1 MLICRKVGQEAVPT
15 TWQIRFSLDSVVA
28 DGDYTLR
35 IAIAASEM
43 CRLQVQVNGDARRG
57 GVFTTPDMGDDNAIT
72 RHGIHGMQR
81 NLEFAVGGHLL
92 RQGDNTIGLKLM
104 PQQGPEGPAM
114 VAGVMYDY
122 IRLEG
127 PPSSG
132 AASRGVPTWPS
143 LDRILVEILFWPS

>member
-1 MLICRKVGQEAVPT
+1 MPT
-15 TWQIRFSLDSVVA
+15 TWQIRFSLDRVVA
-28 DGDYTLR
+28 DGTYTLR
-35 IAIAASEM
+35 IALASSEM

-81 NLEFAVGGHLL
+81 SLEFAIGGYLL
-92 RQGDNTIGLKLM
+92 RQGDNTIGLKLIS
-104 PQQGPEGPAM
+104 QQGQEGPAI

-127 PPSSG
+127 PPSGG
-132 AASRGVPTWPS
+132 AASRGGPLYRVWK
-143 LDRILVEILFWPS
+143 ILLMSPLAFLVMSQQ

>member
-1 MLICRKVGQEAVPT
+1 MPT
-15 TWQIRFSLDSVVA
+15 TWQIRFSLDRVVA
-28 DGDYTLR
+28 DGTYTLR
-35 IAIAASEM
+35 IALASSEM

-81 NLEFAVGGHLL
+81 SLEFAIGGYLL
-92 RQGDNTIGLKLM
+92 RQGDNTIGLKLIS
-104 PQQGPEGPAM
+104 QQGQEGPAI

-127 PPSSG
+127 PPSGG
-132 AASRGVPTWPS
+132 AASRGGPLYRVWKILLMSS
-143 LDRILVEILFWPS
+143 LAFLVMSQQ